1 MVGNPAI
8 GLAEPQR
15 GHRSGIVRA
24 RPRFASVVPA
34 ERFNEGARPSERDVH
49 SNAIRDLHTTADLA
63 VRCARRPEELNPGD
77 AIAPP
82 DRADRR
88 SSVLTGDVNSHA
100 QHVAA
105 GYSGQNGLVGSEK
118 FTVQRG
124 AATLAA
130 ERWVGVG
137 QPVVLLHAGVADRRS
152 WYAVA
157 DALQP
162 TTGTVAYDLRG
173 YGETSG
179 VTYGFSHLD
188 DLNAVIDEVASGPVW
203 LVGSSMG
210 GELAIDAALMS
221 PERVAGLVLLAPAVS
236 GAPEPSTYDVDTD
249 RLVHLWEAAQTSGE
263 IDEINRIEMWLWLDG
278 PSSPEGRVSGPARD
292 LALAMN
298 AIALKNEMPE
308 ESGKSGI
315 AAWSRLEEISVP
327 VTVACGDLDL
337 PFIVARSKE
346 LADWL
351 PQSRFHMFEGMAH
364 LPYLEQP
371 AAVAE
376 LISSAIR

>member
-1 MVGNPAI
+1 
-8 GLAEPQR
+8 
-15 GHRSGIVRA
+15 
-24 RPRFASVVPA
+24 
-34 ERFNEGARPSERDVH
+34 
-49 SNAIRDLHTTADLA
+49 
-63 VRCARRPEELNPGD
+63 
-77 AIAPP
+77 
-82 DRADRR
+82 
-88 SSVLTGDVNSHA
+88 
-100 QHVAA
+100 VA
-105 GYSGQNGLVGSEK
+105 SEK

-124 AATLAA
+124 TAALAA
-130 ERWVGVG
+130 ERWPGDG
-137 QPVVLLHAGVADRRS
+137 QPVVLLHSGVTDRRS

-157 DALQP
+157 KALQP
-162 TTGTVAYDLRG
+162 RSSVVAYDMRG

-188 DLNAVIDEVASGPVW
+188 DLTAVLDQVASGPVW

-210 GELAIDAALMS
+210 GEVAIDAALAM

-236 GAPEPSTYDVDTD
+236 GAPEPSVFDAPTD
-249 RLVHLWEAAQTSGE
+249 RLVRMWEAAQTSGE
-263 IDEINRIEMWLWLDG
+263 VDEINRVEMWLWLDG
-278 PSSPEGRVSGPARD
+278 PSAPEGRVAGPARQ
-292 LALAMN
+292 LALEMN
-298 AIALKNEMPE
+298 AIALKNEIPE

-315 AAWSRLEEISVP
+315 TAWSRLEEIAVP

-351 PQSRFHMFEGMAH
+351 PSSRFHVFEGMAH

-376 LISSAIR
+376 LISTAIRA

>member
-1 MVGNPAI
+1 MSARGN
-8 GLAEPQR
+8 
-15 GHRSGIVRA
+15 
-24 RPRFASVVPA
+24 
-34 ERFNEGARPSERDVH
+34 
-49 SNAIRDLHTTADLA
+49 
-63 VRCARRPEELNPGD
+63 
-77 AIAPP
+77 
-82 DRADRR
+82 
-88 SSVLTGDVNSHA
+88 
-100 QHVAA
+100 
-105 GYSGQNGLVGSEK
+105 SGQNGQVASEK

-124 AATLAA
+124 TASLAA
-130 ERWVGVG
+130 ERWAGDG
-137 QPVVLLHAGVADRRS
+137 QPVVLLHSGVTDRRS
-152 WYAVA
+152 WYQVA
-157 DALQP
+157 EALQP
-162 TTGTVAYDLRG
+162 STGVVAYDMRG

-188 DLNAVIDEVASGPVW
+188 DLNAVLDQVATGPVW

-210 GELAIDAALMS
+210 GEIAIDAALAS

-236 GAPEPSTYDVDTD
+236 GAPEPSTFDAPTD
-249 RLVHLWEAAQTSGE
+249 RLVRMWEAAQTSGE

-278 PSSPEGRVSGPARD
+278 PSAPEGRVSGPARS

-298 AIALKNEMPE
+298 AIALRNEIPE
-308 ESGKSGI
+308 ESGKSGL

-351 PQSRFHMFEGMAH
+351 PKSQFHVLEGMAH

-371 AAVAE
+371 AVVAE
-376 LISSAIR
+376 LITSAIG

>member
-1 MVGNPAI
+1 V
-8 GLAEPQR
+8 
-15 GHRSGIVRA
+15 
-24 RPRFASVVPA
+24 AS
-34 ERFNEGARPSERDVH
+34 E
-49 SNAIRDLHTTADLA
+49 T
-63 VRCARRPEELNPGD
+63 
-77 AIAPP
+77 
-82 DRADRR
+82 
-88 SSVLTGDVNSHA
+88 
-100 QHVAA
+100 
-105 GYSGQNGLVGSEK
+105 

-124 AATLAA
+124 TATLAA
-130 ERWVGVG
+130 ERWAGDG
-137 QPVVLLHAGVADRRS
+137 QPVILLHAGVTDRRA

-157 DALQP
+157 EALQP
-162 TTGTVAYDLRG
+162 TTGVVAYDMRG

-179 VTYGFSHLD
+179 VTYGFTHLD
-188 DLNAVIDEVASGPVW
+188 DLNGVLDRVASGPVW

-210 GELAIDAALMS
+210 GEIAIDAALAT

-236 GAPEPSTYDVDTD
+236 GAPEPSTFDPATD
-249 RLVHLWEAAQTSGE
+249 RLVRMWEAAQTSGE

-278 PSSPEGRVSGPARD
+278 PSAPEGRVSGPTRD

-298 AIALKNEMPE
+298 AIALKNEIPE
-308 ESGKSGI
+308 ESGRSGI
-315 AAWSRLEEISVP
+315 TAWSRLEEIAVP

-351 PQSRFHMFEGMAH
+351 PQSEYHVFPGMAH

-371 AAVAE
+371 SVVAE